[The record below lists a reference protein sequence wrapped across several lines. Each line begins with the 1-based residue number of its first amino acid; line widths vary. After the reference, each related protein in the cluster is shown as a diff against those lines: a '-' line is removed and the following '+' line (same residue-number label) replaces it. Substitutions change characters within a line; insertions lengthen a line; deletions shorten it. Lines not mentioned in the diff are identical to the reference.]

1 MKNILLLGGT
11 GSVGSSSLKV
21 IHQNKNEFNLY
32 GISFDNNV
40 DRAVEIIKDFSP
52 NFIHTNNEESAKKLE
67 KQCGNFDTQVIF
79 NKDDLQNLIVKDDV
93 DIIIS
98 AISGFA
104 GLETTMSAAK
114 TGKTIL
120 LANKESIV
128 VAGDLLMPLAKKYNT
143 SIIPIDSEHNAIH
156 QCLASCKSSK
166 DISKVI
172 ITASG
177 GPFLGKSIGEL
188 DTVTLEQALNHPNWS
203 MGSKISIDSASLVNK
218 CLELIEAKYLFDLQE
233 SFFDLVIHPQSI
245 IHSVVTYV
253 DGSSIAHM
261 SNPDMTVPIANAL
274 SNNRK
279 IPIQFNPMDLNG
291 LNLSFEAFPKDR
303 LFLEKMA
310 RDVCNEGGLTGTV
323 FNAANEMA
331 VTAFLN
337 KEIKFSDIY
346 SILNRTFNGKDMSKD
361 IELESIYEM
370 DKETRKR
377 AKKVIESL
385 T

>member
-1 MKNILLLGGT
+1 MRNILLLGGT
-11 GSVGSSSLKV
+11 GSVGSSSLQV
-21 IHQNKNEFNLY
+21 IQENRNEFSLY
-32 GISFDNNV
+32 GISFDRNV
-40 DRAVEIIKDFSP
+40 DKAFQIIKEFSP
-52 NFIHTNNEESAKKLE
+52 NYAHTNNEEAAKKLNE
-67 KQCGNFDTQVIF
+67 KCKNFDTQIIF
-79 NKDDLQNLIVKDDV
+79 GKNELQNLIINDDI

-104 GLETTMSAAK
+104 GLETTISAAK

-128 VAGDLLMPLAKKYNT
+128 VAGDILMPLANSFNT
-143 SIIPIDSEHNAIH
+143 LIIPVDSEHNAIH
-156 QCLASCKSSK
+156 QCLASCNDHK

-177 GPFLGKSIGEL
+177 GPFLGKSINDL
-188 DTVTLEQALNHPNWS
+188 DAVTLDQALNHPNWS
-203 MGSKISIDSASLVNK
+203 MGSKISIDSATLVNK
-218 CLELIEAKYLFDLQE
+218 CLELIEARYLFNLHE

-245 IHSVVTYV
+245 IHSVVTYT

-261 SNPDMTVPIANAL
+261 SNPNMSVPIANAL

-279 IPIQFNPMDLNG
+279 IPIQFNPMDFG
-291 LNLSFEAFPKDR
+291 DLNLSFKAFPEDR
-303 LFLEKMA
+303 LFLERMA
-310 RDVCNEGGLTGTV
+310 RDVCNEGGLTGTI
-323 FNAANEMA
+323 FNAANEVA
-331 VTAFLN
+331 VSSFLN
-337 KEIKFSDIY
+337 GNIKFSDIY
-346 SILNRTFNGKDMSKD
+346 SVLKRTFDIKEMSKKV
-361 IELESIYEM
+361 ELESIYEM

>member
-1 MKNILLLGGT
+1 MRNILLLGGT
-11 GSVGSSSLKV
+11 GSVGSSSLQV
-21 IHQNKNEFNLY
+21 IQENRNEFCLY
-32 GISFDNNV
+32 GISFDRNV
-40 DRAVEIIKDFSP
+40 DKAFQIIKEFSP
-52 NFIHTNNEESAKKLE
+52 NYAHTNNEEAAKKLNE
-67 KQCGNFDTQVIF
+67 KCKDFDTQIIF
-79 NKDDLQNLIVKDDV
+79 GKNELQNLIINDDI

-104 GLETTMSAAK
+104 GLETTISAAK

-128 VAGDLLMPLAKKYNT
+128 VAGDILMPLASSFNT
-143 SIIPIDSEHNAIH
+143 LIIPVDSEHNAIH
-156 QCLASCKSSK
+156 QCLASCNDHK

-177 GPFLGKSIGEL
+177 GPFLGKSINDL
-188 DTVTLEQALNHPNWS
+188 NAVTLDQALNHPNWS
-203 MGSKISIDSASLVNK
+203 MGSKISIDSATLVNK
-218 CLELIEAKYLFDLQE
+218 CLELIEARYLFNLHE

-245 IHSVVTYV
+245 IHSVVTYT

-261 SNPDMTVPIANAL
+261 SNPNMSVPIANAL

-279 IPIQFNPMDLNG
+279 IPIQFNPMDFSD
-291 LNLSFEAFPKDR
+291 LNLSFKAFPKDR
-303 LFLEKMA
+303 LFLERMA
-310 RDVCNEGGLTGTV
+310 RDVCNEGGLTGTI
-323 FNAANEMA
+323 FNAANEVA
-331 VTAFLN
+331 VSSFLN
-337 KEIKFSDIY
+337 GDIKFSDIY
-346 SILNRTFNGKDMSKD
+346 SVLKRTFDIKEMSKKV
-361 IELESIYEM
+361 ELESIYEM

>member
-1 MKNILLLGGT
+1 MRNILLLGGT
-11 GSVGSSSLKV
+11 GSVGSSSLQV
-21 IHQNKNEFNLY
+21 IQENRNEFCLY
-32 GISFDNNV
+32 GISFDRNV
-40 DRAVEIIKDFSP
+40 DKAFQIIKEFSP
-52 NFIHTNNEESAKKLE
+52 NYAHTNNEEAAKKLNE
-67 KQCGNFDTQVIF
+67 KCKHLNTQILF
-79 NKDDLQNLIVKDDV
+79 GKSELQNLIINDDV

-128 VAGDLLMPLAKKYNT
+128 VAGDILMPLANSFNT
-143 SIIPIDSEHNAIH
+143 SIIPVDSEHNAIH
-156 QCLASCKSSK
+156 QCLASCRDNK

-177 GPFLGKSIGEL
+177 GPFLGKSINDL
-188 DTVTLEQALNHPNWS
+188 DSVTLGQALNHPNWK
-203 MGSKISIDSASLVNK
+203 MGSKISIDSATLVNK
-218 CLELIEAKYLFDLQE
+218 CLELIEAKYLFNLQE
-233 SFFDLVIHPQSI
+233 SFFDLVVHPQSI
-245 IHSVVTYV
+245 IHSVVTYT

-261 SNPDMTVPIANAL
+261 SNPNMSVPIANAL

-279 IPIQFNPMDLNG
+279 IPIQFNQIDFSD
-291 LNLSFEAFPKDR
+291 LNLSFESFPKDR
-303 LFLEKMA
+303 LFLESMA
-310 RDVCNEGGLTGTV
+310 RDVCNEGGLTGTM
-323 FNAANEMA
+323 FNAANEVA
-331 VTAFLN
+331 VSAFLN
-337 KEIKFSDIY
+337 GEIKFSDIY
-346 SILNRTFNGKDMSKD
+346 SVLKRTFDTKEMSNKV
-361 IELESIYEM
+361 ELESIYEM